1 MGGPEAGGRGTGD
14 AATEG
19 VAGGGGSEEV
29 AAPMS
34 SHPYPPSHGPRA
46 EAIDPDVDLH
56 VPAQRLEVEGPRKGK
71 VLAVIAVG
79 GAIGASARYGVSLL
93 WPSVWATFAVNV
105 FGCLLIGVLMVLVSE
120 RGVVTRPLV
129 RPFVG
134 VGVLGGF
141 TTFSTYA
148 LDFARLLERHRA
160 GTALLY
166 AAATLATALGAV
178 WLGASVTRRLVDRR
192 EAGP

>member
-1 MGGPEAGGRGTGD
+1 
-14 AATEG
+14 
-19 VAGGGGSEEV
+19 
-29 AAPMS
+29 MS
-34 SHPYPPSHGPRA
+34 SHACRPSRGPRS
-46 EAIDPDVDLH
+46 EAVDPDADPCL
-56 VPAQRLEVEGPRKGK
+56 PARRIAAEEPRTRK
-71 VLAVIAVG
+71 VVAVVAAG
-79 GAIGASARYGVSLL
+79 GAIGASARYGISLL

-105 FGCLLIGVLMVLVSE
+105 LGCLLIGVLMVLVGE

-129 RPFVG
+129 RPFLG

-148 LDFARLLERHRA
+148 LDFARLLELHRPGA
-160 GTALLY
+160 ASAY
-166 AAATLATALGAV
+166 AAATLSAALGAV